1 VTATL
6 PIAASLADELLD
18 VAVQAASAGAAELRR
33 RFGGVRTVAYKST
46 ATDPVSDA
54 DHASE
59 RLVIGTILSARP
71 DDGLLGEEGADR
83 ASATGL
89 RWVVDP
95 LDGTVNYL
103 YGNPHWSVSVACEQ
117 RYGDEW
123 RAVVGVVVDPV
134 RDEMFT
140 ALSGRGAWLGDE
152 RLSVNDPVPLEH
164 ALVATGFS
172 YSERSRERQAQ
183 VVAELLPRA
192 RDIRRGGSAAL
203 DLCWVAAGRV
213 DGYYE
218 DEMGLWDRAAGALI
232 ATEAGA
238 VVTPLRLGVIAAGPA
253 LHPELEKAVAALA
266 TAPAQELSAGGQ

>member
-1 VTATL
+1 MTTD
-6 PIAASLADELLD
+6 PIDTRLADELLD
-18 VAVQAASAGAAELRR
+18 VATRAATAGAAELQR
-33 RFGGVRTVAYKST
+33 RFGGPFTIAYKST

-59 RLVIGTILSARP
+59 RLVTSTILSARP
-71 DDGLLGEEGADR
+71 GDGLLGEEGSDR
-83 ASATGL
+83 VSSTGL

-123 RAVVGVVVDPV
+123 RSVVGVIVDPV
-134 RDEMFT
+134 RHETFS
-140 ALSGRGAWLGDE
+140 AIAGRGAWLGDQQLLV
-152 RLSVNDPVPLEH
+152 RDPVPLEL

-172 YSERSRERQAQ
+172 YSPVSRERQSRVLAD
-183 VVAELLPRA
+183 LLPRV

-218 DEMGLWDRAAGALI
+218 DEMGYWDRAAGALI

-238 VVTPLRLGVIAAGPA
+238 VVTPLHLGVVAAGA
-253 LHPELEKAVAALA
+253 GLHRELAAAVAALA
-266 TAPAQELSAGGQ
+266 TAP